1 MNALSEIEI
10 TEILSP
16 YGVSA
21 DSKLC
26 EQIREYISLLLRWN
40 QKISLTT
47 IKDPEEILKFHFGE
61 SFFAASSVP
70 IENGRLADVGSGA
83 GFPGIPLAMISAGL
97 EVMLIESNAKKAAFL
112 SEVTRAL
119 RLNRVKVLR
128 SRMEEVSKNLRTFDF
143 VTARALG
150 SHRELLQWAS
160 SFLAESGK
168 IVLWLGGEECTAIS
182 RNAAWNWREPIH
194 IPGSRNRFLLIGSP
208 NVPRETYCIA
218 RKISLH

>member
-1 MNALSEIEI
+1 MPALSD
-10 TEILSP
+10 TEIIKLLRF
-16 YGVSA
+16 YGVLA
-21 DSKLC
+21 DRELC
-26 EQIREYISLLLRWN
+26 ERIREYASLLVRWN

-61 SFFAASSVP
+61 SFFATSTVP

-83 GFPGIPLAMISAGL
+83 GFPGIPLAMISPGL

-112 SEVTRAL
+112 SEVIRAL
-119 RLNRVKVLR
+119 RLNRITVLR
-128 SRMEEVSKNLRTFDF
+128 SRMEEVSKSLRTFDF

-150 SHRELLQWAS
+150 SHRELLRWAS
-160 SFLAESGK
+160 SFLADAGK
-168 IVLWLGGEECTAIS
+168 IVLWIGGEECTAIS

-208 NVPRETYCIA
+208 KP
-218 RKISLH
+218 L